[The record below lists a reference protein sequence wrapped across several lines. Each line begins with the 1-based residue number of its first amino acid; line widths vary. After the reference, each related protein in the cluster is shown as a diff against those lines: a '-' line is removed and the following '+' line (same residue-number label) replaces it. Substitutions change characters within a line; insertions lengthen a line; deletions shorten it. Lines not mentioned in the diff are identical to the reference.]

1 MKSTILVIDDDEP
14 MLWLIKQILKDFEV
28 ICKTD
33 GLEAMNWLSKG
44 NFPDMIILDRE
55 MPNLGGKKFL
65 RGLRGSG
72 LYKDIPVLF
81 ISGWI
86 DRQLEND
93 LGNLNVKEFIAKPF
107 DPVYLLDRVEHHLY
121 NQSVIQ

>member
-14 MLWLIKQILKDFEV
+14 MLWLIKKVLKDYEV
-28 ICKTD
+28 VCKTD
-33 GLEAMNWLSKG
+33 GLAAMLWLARD
-44 NFPDMIILDRE
+44 NFPDLIILDRE

-72 LYKDIPVLF
+72 MYRDIPVLF

-107 DPVYLLDRVEHHLY
+107 DPVYLHERVEHHLY
-121 NQSVIQ
+121 NQTIIQ

>member
-28 ICKTD
+28 VCKTD
-33 GLEAMNWLSKG
+33 GIEAMVWLSKG
-44 NFPDMIILDRE
+44 NFPDLIILDRE

-72 LYKDIPVLF
+72 MYKDIPVLI

-86 DRQLEND
+86 DRQLEQD
-93 LGNLNVKEFIAKPF
+93 LGNLNVREFIAKPF
-107 DPVYLLDRVEHHLY
+107 DPVYLLETVEHQLS
-121 NQSVIQ
+121 NQTIIQ

>member
-33 GLEAMNWLSKG
+33 GFEAMLWLSKG

-72 LYKDIPVLF
+72 IYKDIPVLF

-86 DRQLEND
+86 DRKLEED

-107 DPVYLLDRVEHHLY
+107 DPVYLLETVEHHLY
-121 NQSVIQ
+121 NQTVIQ